1 MKKILTT
8 TAALAMAF
16 GLAACGSSTD
26 TTSSETSSAAAE
38 TSAAAAAE
46 ETTEAAAEETTEAPA
61 AETLTLTATNTGK
74 GTVSWG
80 IGGSMNTA
88 EFEGEWTQQIELTD
102 EFDMVT
108 LTVQGDYMVDSN
120 ELKCTITDANGEV
133 VDEATGTGQAAMASC
148 NFTDSF

>member
-16 GLAACGSSTD
+16 GLAACGSSTS
-26 TTSSETSSAAAE
+26 TTSAETSSAAAE

-46 ETTEAAAEETTEAPA
+46 ETTAAAEETTEAPA

-120 ELKCTITDANGEV
+120 DLKCTITDANGEV
-133 VDEATGTGQAAMASC
+133 VDEATGTGQAALASC

>member
-16 GLAACGSSTD
+16 GLAACGSSTG
-26 TTSSETSSAAAE
+26 TTSAETSSAAAE
-38 TSAAAAAE
+38 TSAAAAVE
-46 ETTEAAAEETTEAPA
+46 ETTAAAEETTEAPA

-120 ELKCTITDANGEV
+120 DLKCTITDANGEV

>member
-16 GLAACGSSTD
+16 GLAACGSSTS
-26 TTSSETSSAAAE
+26 TTSAETSSAAAE

-46 ETTEAAAEETTEAPA
+46 ETTAAAEETTEAPA

-102 EFDMVT
+102 ELDMVT

>member
-1 MKKILTT
+1 MKKVLTT

-16 GLAACGSSTD
+16 GLAACGSSTS
-26 TTSSETSSAAAE
+26 TTSAETSSAAAE

-46 ETTEAAAEETTEAPA
+46 ETTATAEETTEAPA

-120 ELKCTITDANGEV
+120 DLKCTITDANGEV
-133 VDEATGTGQAAMASC
+133 VDEATGTGQAALASC

>member
-16 GLAACGSSTD
+16 GLAACGSSTS
-26 TTSSETSSAAAE
+26 TTSAETSSAAAE

-46 ETTEAAAEETTEAPA
+46 ETTAEETTEAPA

-148 NFTDSF
+148 NFTESF